1 MQLKRLYPRSSIPEV
16 EKYNRQTRENVEV
29 ETRVS
34 GGGKMEIV
42 AGSPSDLWI

>member
-1 MQLKRLYPRSSIPEV
+1 V
-16 EKYNRQTRENVEV
+16 EKYNRQTLENVEV
-29 ETRVS
+29 ATRVS